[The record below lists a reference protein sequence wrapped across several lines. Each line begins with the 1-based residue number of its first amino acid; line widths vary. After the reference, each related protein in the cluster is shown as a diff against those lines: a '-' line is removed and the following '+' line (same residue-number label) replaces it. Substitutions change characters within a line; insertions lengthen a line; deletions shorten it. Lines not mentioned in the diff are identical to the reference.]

1 MRHAAGAGVDTERG
15 SITPAAVMFSIV
27 LLLIVGLVVDGGRKL
42 NAVAQ
47 AGDVAAQAA
56 HVAAQQLD
64 AGTVLL
70 GGGAIVDPAQ
80 AQAAGQAV
88 LAAAGMTGVVLVDGD
103 RVLVTATCTR
113 PTAFLSLINITT
125 VQGTGSAEVRLATG
139 GP

>member
-1 MRHAAGAGVDTERG
+1 MRHAAGPRVDTERG

-27 LLLIVGLVVDGGRKL
+27 LLLIIGLVVDGGRKL
-42 NAVAQ
+42 NAVAR

-56 HVAAQQLD
+56 HAAAQQLD

-80 AQAAGQAV
+80 AHAAGQAV
-88 LAAAGMTGVVLVDGD
+88 LAAAGMTGEVVVDGD
-103 RVLVTATCTR
+103 RVLVTATCSR